1 MNVVFFE
8 VDGVL
13 NFEGSEAKA
22 PDNTMGIAESRVKLL
37 KKLVEQD
44 NSRLVLFGSW
54 KKHWDFNDAKC
65 TKNGVYL
72 NKKLDRRGLHIL
84 DKTKDMDSVEN
95 EISDWLQRHPNVEN
109 HYVIKNGDVLDD
121 TL

>member
-84 DKTKDMDSVEN
+84 DKTKDMDTVED
-95 EISDWLQRHPNVEN
+95 EIADWLQRHPNVVN

-121 TL
+121 TY